1 MDVMEAV
8 ETDWTPRTVVSAFV
22 VIALAVAAR

>member
-1 MDVMEAV
+1 MDLMEAV
-8 ETDWTPRTVVSAFV
+8 ETGWTPRTVVSVFV